1 MIPSGLTPSIIK
13 IIVLYHSRHGT
24 TQQLARHIARGVES
38 VANCQA
44 SLRTVADINPNDA
57 HPAVDPF
64 IELHELKQCNGL
76 AIGSPVWFGN
86 MSAAMKHFWDQTTSL
101 WIAGDLIDKPACV
114 FTSSSSPHGGQ
125 ETTQQSM
132 MLPLLHH
139 GMMVM
144 GLPYSEP
151 SLHTS
156 FKGGTPYGASSIS
169 KQGHSGL
176 DKQVI
181 ELAFA
186 QGQRLAK
193 AALALSSMNSSSH

>member
-1 MIPSGLTPSIIK
+1 MIQSSLTPSTIT

-24 TQQLARHIARGVES
+24 TQQLARHIARGIES
-38 VANCQA
+38 VEHCQA
-44 SLRTVADINPNDA
+44 SLRTVADINPDDA
-57 HPAVDPF
+57 HPTADPI
-64 IELHELKQCNGL
+64 IEIKELKLCDGL

-101 WIAGDLIDKPACV
+101 WISGDLIDKPACV

-139 GMMVM
+139 GMMIM

-151 SLHTS
+151 NLHTS

-176 DKQVI
+176 DKQVT

-193 AALALSSMNSSSH
+193 AALALSSINTSFP

>member
-1 MIPSGLTPSIIK
+1 MIDPLLKRSPVT

-38 VANCQA
+38 VDNCQA
-44 SLRTVADINPNDA
+44 ALRTVADIDSNHDY
-57 HPAVDPF
+57 PATDPV
-64 IELHELKQCNGL
+64 IELPELKQCDGL

-176 DKQVI
+176 DKQVT

-193 AALALSSMNSSSH
+193 AALALSSLHT

>member
-1 MIPSGLTPSIIK
+1 MIPSGLTRSIIK

-24 TQQLARHIARGVES
+24 TQQLARHIARGIES

>member
-1 MIPSGLTPSIIK
+1 MSLGLDNK
-13 IIVLYHSRHGT
+13 ITVLVLYHSRHGT

-38 VANCQA
+38 IAGCQA
-44 SLRTVADINPNDA
+44 CLRTVAEIEDS
-57 HPAVDPF
+57 HYPAKDPVV
-64 IELHELKQCNGL
+64 EMQELKGCDGL
-76 AIGSPVWFGN
+76 ALGSPVWFGN
-86 MSAAMKHFWDQTTSL
+86 MSAAMKHFWDQTTPL
-101 WIAGDLIDKPACV
+101 WLAGDLIDKPACV

-151 SLHTS
+151 NLHTS
-156 FKGGTPYGASSIS
+156 FQGGTPYGASSVA
-169 KQGHSGL
+169 KQNHHPL
-176 DKQVI
+176 DKQVT

-193 AALALSSMNSSSH
+193 TALALSSR

>member
-1 MIPSGLTPSIIK
+1 MIDPVLKRSSVTIV
-13 IIVLYHSRHGT
+13 VLYHSRHGT

-38 VANCQA
+38 IENCQA
-44 SLRTVADINPNDA
+44 SLRTVADIDSNDDY
-57 HPAVDPF
+57 PATDPV
-64 IELHELKQCNGL
+64 IALPELKQCDGL

-176 DKQVI
+176 DKQVT

-193 AALALSSMNSSSH
+193 AALALSSLHT

>member
-1 MIPSGLTPSIIK
+1 MTHSDLTPSPMTIM
-13 IIVLYHSRHGT
+13 VLYHSRHGT
-24 TQQLARHIARGVES
+24 TQQLARHIARGIES
-38 VANCQA
+38 IKNCQA
-44 SLRTVADINPNDA
+44 SLRTVADIASDPR
-57 HPAVDPF
+57 PTVDPVAT
-64 IELHELKQCNGL
+64 LSELKQCDGL
-76 AIGSPVWFGN
+76 AVGSPVWFGN
-86 MSAAMKHFWDQTTSL
+86 MSAEMKHFWDQTTAL
-101 WIAGDLIDKPACV
+101 WVSGDLIDKPACV

-139 GMMVM
+139 GMIVM

-151 SLHTS
+151 NLHTS
-156 FKGGTPYGASSIS
+156 FKGGTPYGASSLS

-176 DKQVI
+176 DKQVT

-193 AALALSSMNSSSH
+193 AAFALSSIRISSH

>member
-1 MIPSGLTPSIIK
+1 MIQSSLTPSTIT

-24 TQQLARHIARGVES
+24 TQQLARHIARGIES
-38 VANCQA
+38 VEHCQA
-44 SLRTVADINPNDA
+44 SLRTVADINPDDA
-57 HPAVDPF
+57 HPTADPI
-64 IELHELKQCNGL
+64 IEIKELKLCDGL

-101 WIAGDLIDKPACV
+101 WISGDLIDKPACV

-139 GMMVM
+139 GMMIM

-151 SLHTS
+151 NLHTS

-176 DKQVI
+176 DKQVT

-193 AALALSSMNSSSH
+193 AALALSSINNSFP

>member
-1 MIPSGLTPSIIK
+1 MIDPLQKLSPVTIV
-13 IIVLYHSRHGT
+13 VLYHSRHGT
-24 TQQLARHIARGVES
+24 TQQLARHIARGIES
-38 VANCQA
+38 IAHCQA
-44 SLRTVADINPNDA
+44 LLRTVEDIQPDDA
-57 HPAVDPF
+57 HPPTEP
-64 IELHELKQCNGL
+64 IITLKELKQCDGL

-101 WIAGDLIDKPACV
+101 WISGDLIDKPACV

-176 DKQVI
+176 DKQVT

-193 AALALSSMNSSSH
+193 ATLALSSLHSSSN

>member
-1 MIPSGLTPSIIK
+1 MIQSSLTPSTIT

-24 TQQLARHIARGVES
+24 TQQLARHIARGIES
-38 VANCQA
+38 VEHCQA
-44 SLRTVADINPNDA
+44 SLRTVADINPDDA
-57 HPAVDPF
+57 HPTADPI
-64 IELHELKQCNGL
+64 IEIKELKQCDGL

-101 WIAGDLIDKPACV
+101 WISGDLIDKPACV

-139 GMMVM
+139 GMMIM

-151 SLHTS
+151 NLHTS

-176 DKQVI
+176 DKQVT

-193 AALALSSMNSSSH
+193 AALALSSINTSFP